1 MTSEEENLRETNIR
15 RGIFHGDSL
24 SPLLS
29 LVFLLPLTHILRYA
43 VPGYRFANSRQKINH
58 QFLIDDLKLYASNK
72 KSFESLIQTIRVFSH
87 DIEIELGVEK
97 CAVLTMKKG
106 KMTNSDEIALPNKD

>member
-1 MTSEEENLRETNIR
+1 MR
-15 RGIFHGDSL
+15 
-24 SPLLS
+24 
-29 LVFLLPLTHILRYA
+29 
-43 VPGYRFANSRQKINH
+43 
-58 QFLIDDLKLYASNK
+58 
-72 KSFESLIQTIRVFSH
+72 KSFESLTQTICVFSH

>member
-1 MTSEEENLRETNIR
+1 MTSEEENLREINIR

-24 SPLLS
+24 SPLLF

-43 VPGYRFANSRQKINH
+43 APGYRFANSRQKINH
-58 QFLIDDLKLYASNK
+58 QFLIDDLKLHASNK